1 MLWNCKYCS
10 SEIFPKTTDFLPSRY
25 LPVVMAR
32 AWISWRDDDFVGA
45 EREFRSSAEFCSEN
59 PVWRLNAGH
68 VLFMQGDKY
77 KEAAAF
83 YEPIVR
89 QHGDDV
95 KLFFIFKN
103 LLKQLTNLKSI
114 SRL

>member
-1 MLWNCKYCS
+1 
-10 SEIFPKTTDFLPSRY
+10 
-25 LPVVMAR
+25 MAR

-95 KLFFIFKN
+95 KLLFVFKY

>member
-1 MLWNCKYCS
+1 MLIS
-10 SEIFPKTTDFLPSRY
+10 VLLHSY

-32 AWISWRDDDFVGA
+32 AWISWREDDFLGA

-59 PVWRLNAGH
+59 AICSVWRLNAGH
-68 VLFMQGDKY
+68 VLFMQDKY

-89 QHGDDV
+89 QHSDDV
-95 KLFFIFKN
+95 CGTIN
-103 LLKQLTNLKSI
+103 
-114 SRL
+114 

>member
-1 MLWNCKYCS
+1 MGNFCS
-10 SEIFPKTTDFLPSRY
+10 VRY

-32 AWISWRDDDFVGA
+32 AWLAWREDDFVGA
-45 EREFRSSAEFCSEN
+45 EREFRASAEFCSEN
-59 PVWRLNAGH
+59 PTWRLNAGH

-89 QHGDDV
+89 QHEDDV
-95 KLFFIFKN
+95 STLTCLSQLGNLCFKFFVIC
-103 LLKQLTNLKSI
+103 
-114 SRL
+114 R

>member
-1 MLWNCKYCS
+1 MQQRIAHND
-10 SEIFPKTTDFLPSRY
+10 IPKKTIYFLPCRY

-95 KLFFIFKN
+95 KLLFIFKN
-103 LLKQLTNLKSI
+103 IPKQLTKLKSI